1 MAFEVRVSSR
11 AMRGKL
17 ALFLRLVER
26 GHRVVI
32 ADRGQRPV
40 LLIPARENG
49 HIPTR
54 DALRLGGRFRAL
66 PAPQRRA
73 LRCPG

>member
-1 MAFEVRVSSR
+1 
-11 AMRGKL
+11 
-17 ALFLRLVER
+17 
-26 GHRVVI
+26 VVI